1 MAFREFDSAHLAR
14 FNSATSS
21 EFLSAYES
29 FVDAQILKQNA
40 EPAHKAIAPS
50 SFRCD
55 RRSWFRLRGT
65 IPDVAPTADYE
76 LEWAAQMGTACH
88 RVIQSNLIAMLGPNW
103 ISVSDYLRN
112 HATTLNWKYTLT
124 PAEDSSETF
133 VEIQD
138 PPIRF
143 ACDGIVFWA
152 GKFWLLEIKSLDHGS
167 WNDLTDPKD
176 EHADQVRCYATYLGL
191 DGVLF
196 MYVDRQYGRIKCYEV
211 AIHKYEKQD
220 ILRRVDRIIQYVDA
234 NLAPAGL
241 PKGDKWCS
249 PSYCPYY
256 KKCNEYGR

>member
-65 IPDVAPTADYE
+65 IPDAAPTADYE

-152 GKFWLLEIKSLDHGS
+152 GKFW
-167 WNDLTDPKD
+167 
-176 EHADQVRCYATYLGL
+176 
-191 DGVLF
+191 
-196 MYVDRQYGRIKCYEV
+196 
-211 AIHKYEKQD
+211 
-220 ILRRVDRIIQYVDA
+220 
-234 NLAPAGL
+234 
-241 PKGDKWCS
+241 
-249 PSYCPYY
+249 
-256 KKCNEYGR
+256 